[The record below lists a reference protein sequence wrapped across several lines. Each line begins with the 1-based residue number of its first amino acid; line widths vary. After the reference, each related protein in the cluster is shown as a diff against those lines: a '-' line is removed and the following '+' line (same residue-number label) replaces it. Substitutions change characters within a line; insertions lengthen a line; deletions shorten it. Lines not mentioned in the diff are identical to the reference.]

1 MGSGKCK
8 IVMIIFHF
16 FFFLHFMKL
25 INVIK
30 MKMIVRLLSALLYI
44 NDGYTSVLLLLLINL
59 SWFVCFSDVLPV
71 KGMAIYP
78 SRTGHGA
85 AGL

>member
-1 MGSGKCK
+1 
-8 IVMIIFHF
+8 
-16 FFFLHFMKL
+16 MKL

-44 NDGYTSVLLLLLINL
+44 NDGYMSVLLLLIHL

-78 SRTGHGA
+78 SRAGHGA